1 MKEQSEKDSQE
12 LSSKQL
18 SNLIKFP
25 HILYSL
31 KFKYS
36 NLIFKVKDANSEIE
50 IDGNSHSNV
59 SNLLYDI
66 FEDIWKTRFCF
77 KVNEDFKWPSMLL
90 YNCLLHLKTSKE
102 KNIEVLYDKRIYK
115 VTLNSIK
122 ENGKKEH
129 PIENCNGNY
138 ILSYISTFIYIENK

>member
-1 MKEQSEKDSQE
+1 MKEQSEKGSQE
-12 LSSKQL
+12 LSSNQL
-18 SNLIKFP
+18 QNLIKFP

-50 IDGNSHSNV
+50 IDGNRHSKI
-59 SNLLYDI
+59 SNLIYDL

-102 KNIEVLYDKRIYK
+102 KSIEVLYDKRIYK
-115 VTLNSIK
+115 VSLNSIK
-122 ENGKKEH
+122 ENGKKEY
-129 PIENCNGNY
+129 PIENYKGKY
-138 ILSYISTFIYIENK
+138 ILSNS

>member
-1 MKEQSEKDSQE
+1 MKEQSEKDSQK

-50 IDGNSHSNV
+50 IDWNRNSKV
-59 SNLLYDI
+59 SNLLYNL
-66 FEDIWKTRFCF
+66 FEDIWKARFCC
-77 KVNEDFKWPSMLL
+77 KVNEDFKWPSLLL
-90 YNCLLHLKTSKE
+90 YNCLLHLKTSGE
-102 KNIEVLYDKRIYK
+102 NSIEVLYDK
-115 VTLNSIK
+115 
-122 ENGKKEH
+122 
-129 PIENCNGNY
+129 
-138 ILSYISTFIYIENK
+138 